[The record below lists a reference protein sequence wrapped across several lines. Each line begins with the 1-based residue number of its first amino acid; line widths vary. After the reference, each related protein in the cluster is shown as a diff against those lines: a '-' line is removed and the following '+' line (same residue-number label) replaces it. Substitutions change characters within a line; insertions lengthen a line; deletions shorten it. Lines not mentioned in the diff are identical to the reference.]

1 MCILFMRTEDFER
14 FLRFVEDHSLQN
26 KPDAEKLQT
35 FISWCKRSDFEEVI
49 IRLSSE
55 SKGGW
60 GNNFLLDFTTNR
72 IIISKKKFIR
82 KFVDVGYIAGMAPFP
97 YILISNQKLK
107 PSDLKKRLITIN
119 PEHNLK
125 GDRSSN
131 FFIPYSEI
139 QEIII
144 RKGIQSI
151 VTNMLGS
158 MITTN
163 FLSIITS
170 SDTYDYM
177 LPVSKNGTFEQIRYW
192 LSIVVPANLIA
203 S

>member
-1 MCILFMRTEDFER
+1 MQPEDFER
-14 FLRFVEDHSLQN
+14 FLIFAGDHSLEA
-26 KPDAEKLQT
+26 KSDVEKIKT
-35 FISWCKRSDFEEVI
+35 FISWCQRGGFEEVI
-49 IRLSSE
+49 VRLSSE
-55 SKGGW
+55 DKGGW
-60 GNNFLLDFTTNR
+60 GNNFLLDFTTHR

-97 YILISNQKLK
+97 YMLVSKQNLKL
-107 PSDLKKRLITIN
+107 SDLKKRPIVLD
-119 PEHNLK
+119 PKSNLK
-125 GDRSSN
+125 SSSSN

-144 RKGIQSI
+144 RKGVESV

-163 FLSIITS
+163 FLTINTSSIIHE
-170 SDTYDYM
+170 YR
-177 LPVSKNGTFEQIRYW
+177 LPVSKNGTFEQIHYW
-192 LSIVVPANLIA
+192 LSAVVPARVLA

>member
-1 MCILFMRTEDFER
+1 MRTEDFDQ
-14 FLRFVEDHSLQN
+14 FLRFAEDHSLQS
-26 KPDAEKLQT
+26 KSDAEKIQT
-35 FISWCKRSDFEEVI
+35 FISWCKKSGFEEVI

-97 YILISNQKLK
+97 YMLASNQKLK
-107 PSDLKKRLITIN
+107 PADLKKRLIIIN

-125 GDRSSN
+125 GHSSSN

-144 RKGIQSI
+144 RKGVQTL

-163 FLSIITS
+163 FLTINTA
-170 SDTYDYM
+170 SDSYDYL
-177 LPVSKNGTFEQIRYW
+177 LPVRKNGTFEQIHYW
-192 LSIVVPANLIA
+192 LSAVVPANVIA
-203 S
+203 N

>member
-1 MCILFMRTEDFER
+1 MRADDFEQ
-14 FLRFVEDHSLQN
+14 FLRFAGEHSLQS
-26 KPDAEKLQT
+26 KSDAEKIQT
-35 FISWCKRSDFEEVI
+35 FMSWCKSSGFEEVI

-55 SKGGW
+55 NKGGL
-60 GNNFLLDFTTNR
+60 GNNFLLDFTTHR
-72 IIISKKKFIR
+72 IIISKKKFVR

-97 YILISNQKLK
+97 YMLVSKQKLK
-107 PSDLKKRLITIN
+107 LSDLKKRPIIIN

-125 GDRSSN
+125 EHSSSN

-144 RKGIQSI
+144 RKGVESV

-163 FLSIITS
+163 FLTINTS
-170 SDTYDYM
+170 SNTSDYR
-177 LPVSKNGTFEQIRYW
+177 LPVSKNGTFEQIHYW
-192 LSIVVPANLIA
+192 LSVVVPANVLA

>member
-1 MCILFMRTEDFER
+1 MQPEDFER
-14 FLRFVEDHSLQN
+14 FLIFAGDHSLQA
-26 KPDAEKLQT
+26 KSDVEKIRT
-35 FISWCKRSDFEEVI
+35 FISWCQRGGFEEVI

-55 SKGGW
+55 NKGGW
-60 GNNFLLDFTTNR
+60 GNNFLLDFTTHR

-97 YILISNQKLK
+97 YMLVSKQNLKL
-107 PSDLKKRLITIN
+107 SDLKKRPIVLD
-119 PEHNLK
+119 PKSNLK
-125 GDRSSN
+125 SSSSN
-131 FFIPYSEI
+131 FFMTYSEI

-144 RKGIQSI
+144 RKGVESV

-163 FLSIITS
+163 FLTINTSSIIHE
-170 SDTYDYM
+170 YR
-177 LPVSKNGTFEQIRYW
+177 LPVSKNGTFEQIHYW
-192 LSIVVPANLIA
+192 LSAVVPARVLA

>member
-1 MCILFMRTEDFER
+1 MRTEDFDQ
-14 FLRFVEDHSLQN
+14 FLRFAEDHSLQS
-26 KPDAEKLQT
+26 KSDAEKIQT
-35 FISWCKRSDFEEVI
+35 FISWCKKSGFEEVI

-97 YILISNQKLK
+97 YMLASNQKLK
-107 PSDLKKRLITIN
+107 PADLKKRLIIIN

-125 GDRSSN
+125 GHSSSN

-144 RKGIQSI
+144 RKGVQTL

-163 FLSIITS
+163 FLTINTA
-170 SDTYDYM
+170 SDSYDYK
-177 LPVSKNGTFEQIRYW
+177 LPVRKNGTFEQIHYW
-192 LSIVVPANLIA
+192 LSVVVPANVIA
-203 S
+203 N

>member
-1 MCILFMRTEDFER
+1 MKAEEFEQ
-14 FLRFVEDHSLQN
+14 FLRLAEDLHLLYDKSD
-26 KPDAEKLQT
+26 KEKIQT
-35 FISWCKRSDFEEVI
+35 FISWCKKSRLEEVI

-55 SKGGW
+55 TKGGW
-60 GNNFLLDFTTNR
+60 GKNFLLDFTTDR

-97 YILISNQKLK
+97 YMLVSKQKLK
-107 PSDLKKRLITIN
+107 PSDLKKRLIDIN
-119 PEHNLK
+119 PENNLK
-125 GDRSSN
+125 EDRPSN

-144 RKGIQSI
+144 RKGVQSV

-163 FLSIITS
+163 F
-170 SDTYDYM
+170 
-177 LPVSKNGTFEQIRYW
+177 
-192 LSIVVPANLIA
+192 
-203 S
+203 

>member
-1 MCILFMRTEDFER
+1 MRADDFER
-14 FLRFVEDHSLQN
+14 FLRFAGEHSLQT
-26 KPDAEKLQT
+26 KSDAKKVQT
-35 FISWCKRSDFEEVI
+35 FMSWCKSSGFEEVI

-60 GNNFLLDFTTNR
+60 GNNFLLDFTTDR

-82 KFVDVGYIAGMAPFP
+82 KFVDLGYIAGMAPFP
-97 YILISNQKLK
+97 YMLVSKQKPK
-107 PSDLKKRLITIN
+107 PSDLKKCVIIIN
-119 PEHNLK
+119 SKRNLNA
-125 GDRSSN
+125 DRSSN
-131 FFIPYSEI
+131 LFIPYSEI

-144 RKGIQSI
+144 RKGVESV

-163 FLSIITS
+163 FLTINTSSIIHE
-170 SDTYDYM
+170 YR
-177 LPVSKNGTFEQIRYW
+177 LPVSKNGTFEQIHYW
-192 LSIVVPANLIA
+192 LSAVVPARVLA

>member
-1 MCILFMRTEDFER
+1 MRTEDFER
-14 FLRFVEDHSLQN
+14 FLRFAEDHSLQS
-26 KPDAEKLQT
+26 KSDAEKIQT
-35 FISWCKRSDFEEVI
+35 FISWCKRSGFDELI

-55 SKGGW
+55 SNGGW
-60 GNNFLLDFTTNR
+60 GNNFLLDFTTDR

-97 YILISNQKLK
+97 YMLVSKQKLK
-107 PSDLKKRLITIN
+107 TSDLKKRLIDIN
-119 PEHNLK
+119 SEHNLK
-125 GDRSSN
+125 GGRSSN

-144 RKGIQSI
+144 RKGLHSV

-158 MITTN
+158 MITRN
-163 FLSIITS
+163 FLTIKTF
-170 SDTYDYM
+170 SDSYDYI

-192 LSIVVPANLIA
+192 LSVVVPANVLA
-203 S
+203 N

>member
-1 MCILFMRTEDFER
+1 MRTEDFER
-14 FLRFVEDHSLQN
+14 FLRFAEDHSLQS
-26 KPDAEKLQT
+26 KSDAEKIQT
-35 FISWCKRSDFEEVI
+35 FISWCKRSGFDELI

-55 SKGGW
+55 SNGGW
-60 GNNFLLDFTTNR
+60 GNNFLLDFTTDR

-82 KFVDVGYIAGMAPFP
+82 KFVDVGYIAGIAPLPFM
-97 YILISNQKLK
+97 LISKQKLK
-107 PSDLKKRLITIN
+107 PSDLKKRLIDIN

-125 GDRSSN
+125 GDKSSN

-144 RKGIQSI
+144 RKGVHSV

-158 MITTN
+158 MITRN
-163 FLSIITS
+163 FLTIKTF
-170 SDTYDYM
+170 SDSYDYI

-192 LSIVVPANLIA
+192 LSVVVPANVLA

>member
-1 MCILFMRTEDFER
+1 MCVLFMQLEDFER
-14 FLRFVEDHSLQN
+14 FLIFAGDHSLQA
-26 KPDAEKLQT
+26 KSDVEKIKT
-35 FISWCKRSDFEEVI
+35 FISWCKRGGFEEVI

-55 SKGGW
+55 NKGGW
-60 GNNFLLDFTTNR
+60 GNNFLLDFTTHR

-82 KFVDVGYIAGMAPFP
+82 KFVDMGYIAGMAPFP
-97 YILISNQKLK
+97 YMLVSKQNLKL
-107 PSDLKKRLITIN
+107 SDLKKRPIVLDPKSN
-119 PEHNLK
+119 PK
-125 GDRSSN
+125 SSSSN

-144 RKGIQSI
+144 RKGVESV

-163 FLSIITS
+163 FLTINTSSIIHQ
-170 SDTYDYM
+170 YR
-177 LPVSKNGTFEQIRYW
+177 LPVSKNGTFEQIHYW
-192 LSIVVPANLIA
+192 LSAVVPARVLA